1 MNKPPRGLVGKR
13 SVTSPPFFIMLEDW
27 KYQAISVRKA
37 NSPGRGGIA
46 KDRAHAL
53 RYSMSPTL
61 GLYKQGIDTVGE
73 I

>member
-1 MNKPPRGLVGKR
+1 MFRNQP
-13 SVTSPPFFIMLEDW
+13 SFFILLKDL
-27 KYQAISVRKA
+27 KYLAISVRKA
-37 NSPGRGGIA
+37 ISPGRGDIA

-61 GLYKQGIDTVGE
+61 GLYKQGIETVGE

>member
-1 MNKPPRGLVGKR
+1 
-13 SVTSPPFFIMLEDW
+13 MLEDW
-27 KYQAISVRKA
+27 KYQAISALKA
-37 NSPGRGGIA
+37 ISPGRGDIS

-61 GLYKQGIDTVGE
+61 GLYKHGIDTVGE

>member
-1 MNKPPRGLVGKR
+1 
-13 SVTSPPFFIMLEDW
+13 MLLKDL
-27 KYQAISVRKA
+27 KYQAISTRKA

-61 GLYKQGIDTVGE
+61 GLYKQVIGTVGE